1 MKSHLFV
8 AISLS
13 VVLASRRPSSDH
25 HDDTPPVSL
34 RAILS
39 PRTGTIA
46 APNQVIVQGGAT
58 RPHHN
63 IVEGYDVCA
72 VEVHDRQDYG

>member
-13 VVLASRRPSSDH
+13 LSVVLASRRLFSGH
-25 HDDTPPVSL
+25 HDETPPVSS
-34 RAILS
+34 RLS

-46 APNQVIVQGGAT
+46 APSQVIVQGVPLNPAT
-58 RPHHN
+58 
-63 IVEGYDVCA
+63 ILTEFVT
-72 VEVHDRQDYG
+72 